1 MGKSVF
7 EGTVPRRCYMFMNL
21 KTVFSFMRKVS
32 FVGFIVVLSSCG
44 DSGVSADSMRKMTD
58 SRDGQTYEIV
68 TIGNQVWMAENLNY
82 EMDSSYC
89 YNDSAN
95 YCDKYGRLY
104 VWSAAMKACPNGW
117 HLPSWIEFNTLRENV
132 GNGAGR
138 ELKSK
143 SGWDGYDPDRLGGG
157 AGYLVDGNGSD
168 DYGFS
173 ALPAGTRSNDGG
185 YFHNGY
191 VTYFWSSTEDIEY
204 DMILVCAMSLNSSS
218 TGAGT
223 GCTVKDAGFSVRCVK
238 D

>member
-44 DSGVSADSMRKMTD
+44 DSGASADSMSKMTD

-82 EMDSSYC
+82 EIDSSYC

-117 HLPSWIEFNTLRENV
+117 HLPSSVEFSTLMENV

-138 ELKSK
+138 VLKSK
-143 SGWDGYDPDRLGGG
+143 SGWDDYEPYHSTGG

-173 ALPAGTRSNDGG
+173 ALPAGGRSNDGG
-185 YFHNGY
+185 YFYNGY
-191 VTYFWSSTEDIEY
+191 ETHFWSSTEEVMS
-204 DMILVCAMSLNSSS
+204 DMILVCAMSLNSPS
-218 TGAGT
+218 GWAGT
-223 GCTVKDAGFSVRCVK
+223 DCTVKDAGFSVRCVK